1 MKNIHA
7 NPVGK
12 ISKDIYIIKNNINDK
27 VYIGQSI
34 DAENRFKSHCKKSS
48 ESLLKNAIQ
57 EYGKQNFWYEILEE
71 NVENPDDREK
81 YWIKY
86 YNSIT
91 PNGYNIQEGG
101 SEPPHY
107 CGDEHSNT
115 RISDKDVELLKK
127 DLAET
132 TISLSELGDKYG
144 ISKKQV
150 LRINQGISREKIG
163 ESYPIRKIPNLNG
176 KLSDEDV
183 DMIIELLK
191 TTYRFVGDIARQFNV
206 GVGAI
211 DKINK
216 GVFHRRE
223 NEIYPIRNWKSSGVI
238 VFTYEQVTEI
248 INLLQNTNISINSI
262 AKKYNVNF
270 NSVAIINQGTSK
282 KYRRDNLQY
291 PLRPY

>member
-1 MKNIHA
+1 MENIHA

-12 ISKDIYIIKNNINDK
+12 ISKDIYIIKNDINDK
-27 VYIGQSI
+27 VYIGQSK
-34 DAENRFKSHCKKSS
+34 DVENRFRSHCKKGS
-48 ESLLKNAIQ
+48 ESLLTHAII
-57 EYGKQNFWYEILEE
+57 EYGKKHFWYEILEKK
-71 NVENPDDREK
+71 VDNPDDREK

-101 SEPPHY
+101 SNPPTFF
-107 CGDEHSNT
+107 GDEHAT
-115 RISDKDVELLKK
+115 TKISDKNVELLKK

-132 TISLSELGDKYG
+132 TMSLSELGKKYG

-150 LRINQGISREKIG
+150 LRINQGVSREKIG

-176 KLSDEDV
+176 KLSEEDV
-183 DMIIELLK
+183 DVIIELLR

-206 GVGAI
+206 GVGTI
-211 DKINK
+211 DNINK
-216 GVFHRRE
+216 GIVHRRE
-223 NEIYPIRNWKSSGVI
+223 NEIYPIRNWKSCGVI
-238 VFTYEQVTEI
+238 LFTYEQVTEI
-248 INLLQNTNISINSI
+248 INLLQNTNRSIRSIAQEYNVSYNSI
-262 AKKYNVNF
+262 AM
-270 NSVAIINQGTSK
+270 INQGASK

>member
-1 MKNIHA
+1 
-7 NPVGK
+7 
-12 ISKDIYIIKNNINDK
+12 
-27 VYIGQSI
+27 
-34 DAENRFKSHCKKSS
+34 
-48 ESLLKNAIQ
+48 
-57 EYGKQNFWYEILEE
+57 
-71 NVENPDDREK
+71 
-81 YWIKY
+81 
-86 YNSIT
+86 
-91 PNGYNIQEGG
+91 
-101 SEPPHY
+101 
-107 CGDEHSNT
+107 
-115 RISDKDVELLKK
+115 
-127 DLAET
+127 
-132 TISLSELGDKYG
+132 
-144 ISKKQV
+144 
-150 LRINQGISREKIG
+150 
-163 ESYPIRKIPNLNG
+163 
-176 KLSDEDV
+176 
-183 DMIIELLK
+183 MIIELLK